1 MTETAVEEQVEEQV
15 KEKANKIESNDLII
29 YNDDYNSF
37 DHVINSLVKVCKHES
52 IQAEQCT
59 FIIHHNGKCAVKKG
73 EFKTLKPMRDALC
86 ERGIDAKIH

>member
-1 MTETAVEEQVEEQV
+1 MTETAVEEQVKR
-15 KEKANKIESNDLII
+15 KEKIVESNDLVI

-59 FIIHHNGKCAVKKG
+59 YIIHHNGKCAVKKG
-73 EFKTLKPMRDALC
+73 ALKTLKPMRDALC

>member
-1 MTETAVEEQVEEQV
+1 MTETEVEEQV
-15 KEKANKIESNDLII
+15 KEETKIIETNDLII

-37 DHVINSLVKVCKHES
+37 DHVINALMKVCKHES

-59 FIIHHNGKCAVKKG
+59 LIIHHNGKCAVKKG
-73 EFKTLKPMRDALC
+73 ELKTLRPMRDALC

>member
-1 MTETAVEEQVEEQV
+1 MTETAVEEQV
-15 KEKANKIESNDLII
+15 KEKTKNVITNDLII

-59 FIIHHNGKCAVKKG
+59 HIIHNN
-73 EFKTLKPMRDALC
+73 
-86 ERGIDAKIH
+86 

>member
-1 MTETAVEEQVEEQV
+1 MTETAVEEQVKQKTKNV
-15 KEKANKIESNDLII
+15 ITNDLVI

-73 EFKTLKPMRDALC
+73 ELKTLKPMRDALC

>member
-1 MTETAVEEQVEEQV
+1 MTETEVEEQV
-15 KEKANKIESNDLII
+15 KGETKIIETNDLII

-37 DHVINSLVKVCKHES
+37 DHVINALMKVCKHES

-59 FIIHHNGKCAVKKG
+59 LIIHHNGKCAVKKG
-73 EFKTLKPMRDALC
+73 ELKTLRPMRDALC